1 MLKTSSRKNQKKT
14 SKSPVTAPSGAVA
27 HHARFTPSGRGK

>member
-1 MLKTSSRKNQKKT
+1 MLKTPKIKETKKT
-14 SKSPVTAPSGAVA
+14 GKPPHNPPSGAVA